1 MPGRAIPVV
10 DDVSV
15 DVSAHLAV
23 FEEEPLLKEELEGHK
38 PPVLFPEDMRL
49 LLVEEGVVRGEDRFD
64 LALGRMRW
72 LRSVACAIE
81 KVVVVVGIV
90 EVRRMVEDSDA

>member
-23 FEEEPLLKEELEGHK
+23 FEEPLLKEELEGHK

-49 LLVEEGVVRGEDRFD
+49 LLVEEGVVRGRDRFD

-90 EVRRMVEDSDA
+90 EVCRMVEDSDA